1 MPEGIGCPSGA
12 QSSMA
17 QLEERSPT
25 MEEEAPVPQ
34 TQLTTVPE
42 EARPVSVGSSQ
53 APTADDGF
61 FEETR
66 ARGLA
71 ALREATAYLRTT
83 PTKAT
88 PRQEPAAVVAADDAL
103 QQLAS
108 ADEAERA
115 YAAFSASLEL
125 PGARD
130 AFADLLNREQAEEVL
145 CSALANLSAAEAT
158 SKPLAKAAR
167 KLLRHPTGTVRADAA
182 RYLGGFVDVIDDKAR
197 EGLTQLAR
205 LDPDANVRKESTWA
219 LQRLG
224 RDEVEEDAPA
234 ADEPP
239 EALPQHEVIQAASPR
254 EAPADLDDADEVLRR
269 SDELIARLMREAS
282 ESKKKKGNP
291 KPKPS
296 PVRRRNRR
304 SRRRVLEVSE
314 DDSARGRARLP
325 TLPRGASA

>member
-1 MPEGIGCPSGA
+1 
-12 QSSMA
+12 MA

-25 MEEEAPVPQ
+25 EEAPPPPSEPQ
-34 TQLTTVPE
+34 TQLTTVLE
-42 EARPVSVGSSQ
+42 EARPVSVDSSQ
-53 APTADDGF
+53 APTADEF

-71 ALREATAYLRTT
+71 ALREAAAYLKTT

-88 PRQEPAAVVAADDAL
+88 PRQEPAAAVVADDAL

-145 CSALANLSAAEAT
+145 TAALANLSAAEAT
-158 SKPLAKAAR
+158 SRPLAQAAR
-167 KLLRHPTGTVRADAA
+167 KLLRHPKGTVRADAA

-224 RDEVEEDAPA
+224 RDDVEEDEAAVDAPTRCCGGA
-234 ADEPP
+234 T
-239 EALPQHEVIQAASPR
+239 S
-254 EAPADLDDADEVLRR
+254 
-269 SDELIARLMREAS
+269 S
-282 ESKKKKGNP
+282 
-291 KPKPS
+291 
-296 PVRRRNRR
+296 
-304 SRRRVLEVSE
+304 SR
-314 DDSARGRARLP
+314 G
-325 TLPRGASA
+325 

>member
-1 MPEGIGCPSGA
+1 
-12 QSSMA
+12 MA
-17 QLEERSPT
+17 QLEQRSPA
-25 MEEEAPVPQ
+25 EDEAPAPQ
-34 TQLTTVPE
+34 TQLTTVLE

-71 ALREATAYLRTT
+71 ALREATAYLKTT

-88 PRQEPAAVVAADDAL
+88 PRAEPAAVVAADDAL

-145 CSALANLSAAEAT
+145 TAALANLSAAEAT
-158 SKPLAKAAR
+158 SRPLAKAAR
-167 KLLRHPTGTVRADAA
+167 KLLRHPKGTVRADAA
-182 RYLGGFVDVIDDKAR
+182 RYLGGFGAVVDDKAR

-234 ADEPP
+234 ADERTHPW
-239 EALPQHEVIQAASPR
+239 ERTDRLLTTSQFWDLALHSGLLILLLVSNSLGQLGDHVI
-254 EAPADLDDADEVLRR
+254 R
-269 SDELIARLMREAS
+269 SS
-282 ESKKKKGNP
+282 S
-291 KPKPS
+291 
-296 PVRRRNRR
+296 
-304 SRRRVLEVSE
+304 VSSFFCE
-314 DDSARGRARLP
+314 
-325 TLPRGASA
+325 

>member
-1 MPEGIGCPSGA
+1 
-12 QSSMA
+12 MA

-25 MEEEAPVPQ
+25 TEEEAPAPQ

-167 KLLRHPTGTVRADAA
+167 KL
-182 RYLGGFVDVIDDKAR
+182 
-197 EGLTQLAR
+197 
-205 LDPDANVRKESTWA
+205 
-219 LQRLG
+219 
-224 RDEVEEDAPA
+224 
-234 ADEPP
+234 
-239 EALPQHEVIQAASPR
+239 
-254 EAPADLDDADEVLRR
+254 
-269 SDELIARLMREAS
+269 
-282 ESKKKKGNP
+282 
-291 KPKPS
+291 
-296 PVRRRNRR
+296 
-304 SRRRVLEVSE
+304 
-314 DDSARGRARLP
+314 
-325 TLPRGASA
+325 

>member
-1 MPEGIGCPSGA
+1 MQSIRGASGCQCA
-12 QSSMA
+12 I
-17 QLEERSPT
+17 
-25 MEEEAPVPQ
+25 
-34 TQLTTVPE
+34 
-42 EARPVSVGSSQ
+42 
-53 APTADDGF
+53 
-61 FEETR
+61 
-66 ARGLA
+66 
-71 ALREATAYLRTT
+71 TT
-83 PTKAT
+83 P
-88 PRQEPAAVVAADDAL
+88 DA
-103 QQLAS
+103 
-108 ADEAERA
+108 R
-115 YAAFSASLEL
+115 L

-130 AFADLLNREQAEEVL
+130 AFADFLNREQAEEVL

-167 KLLRHPTGTVRADAA
+167 KLLRHPKGTVRADAA

-224 RDEVEEDAPA
+224 QDDEPA
-234 ADEPP
+234 APDEPP
-239 EALPQHEVIQAASPR
+239 EEAAPR

>member
-1 MPEGIGCPSGA
+1 
-12 QSSMA
+12 MA
-17 QLEERSPT
+17 QLEQRSPT
-25 MEEEAPVPQ
+25 EEASAPPQ
-34 TQLTTVPE
+34 TQLTAVLE

-71 ALREATAYLRTT
+71 ALREATAYLKTT

-88 PRQEPAAVVAADDAL
+88 PREEPAAVVAADDAL

-130 AFADLLNREQAEEVL
+130 AFADLLHREQAEEVL
-145 CSALANLSAAEAT
+145 TAALANLSAAEAT
-158 SKPLAKAAR
+158 SRPLAKAAR
-167 KLLRHPTGTVRADAA
+167 KLLRHPKGTVRGDAA

-224 RDEVEEDAPA
+224 QDDEPA
-234 ADEPP
+234 APDEPP
-239 EALPQHEVIQAASPR
+239 EAAPR

-282 ESKKKKGNP
+282 ESKKKKGDP

-314 DDSARGRARLP
+314 DDSSRGRARLP

>member
-1 MPEGIGCPSGA
+1 
-12 QSSMA
+12 MA

-25 MEEEAPVPQ
+25 AEEEAPAPQ

-158 SKPLAKAAR
+158 SRPLARAAR
-167 KLLRHPTGTVRADAA
+167 KLLRHPKGTVRADAA

-224 RDEVEEDAPA
+224 QDDEPA
-234 ADEPP
+234 APDEPP
-239 EALPQHEVIQAASPR
+239 EKAAPR

>member
-1 MPEGIGCPSGA
+1 
-12 QSSMA
+12 MA
-17 QLEERSPT
+17 QLEERSPA
-25 MEEEAPVPQ
+25 EEEAQPPPAPQ
-34 TQLTTVPE
+34 TQLTTVLE

-71 ALREATAYLRTT
+71 ALREATAYLKTT

-88 PRQEPAAVVAADDAL
+88 PREAPAAVVAADDAL

-167 KLLRHPTGTVRADAA
+167 KLLRHPKGTVRADAA

-234 ADEPP
+234 ADEAP
-239 EALPQHEVIQAASPR
+239 EAAPR

>member
-1 MPEGIGCPSGA
+1 
-12 QSSMA
+12 MA
-17 QLEERSPT
+17 QLEQRSPT
-25 MEEEAPVPQ
+25 EEAAPPPQ
-34 TQLTTVPE
+34 TQLTTVLE

-71 ALREATAYLRTT
+71 ALREATAYLKTT

-88 PRQEPAAVVAADDAL
+88 PREAPAAVVAADDAL

-130 AFADLLNREQAEEVL
+130 AFAELLHREQAEEVL

-158 SKPLAKAAR
+158 SRPLAKAAR
-167 KLLRHPTGTVRADAA
+167 KLLRHPKGTVRGDAA

-224 RDEVEEDAPA
+224 QDDEPA

-239 EALPQHEVIQAASPR
+239 EAAAPR

-282 ESKKKKGNP
+282 DSKKKKGDP

-314 DDSARGRARLP
+314 DDSSRGRARLP